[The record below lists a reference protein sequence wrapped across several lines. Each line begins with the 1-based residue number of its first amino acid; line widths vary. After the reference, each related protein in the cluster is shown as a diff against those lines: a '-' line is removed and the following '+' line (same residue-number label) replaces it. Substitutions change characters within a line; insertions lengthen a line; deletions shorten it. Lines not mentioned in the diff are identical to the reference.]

1 MKVRY
6 PFLAAAGV
14 FAMLG
19 AANAQ
24 PASSNAVFVG
34 GTPIMRVRVAAG
46 GMSPNQ
52 RADQIQ
58 QRVNKVL
65 GQGPITVSDIAVE
78 PAGNE
83 AVVNVKGQLLLTADW
98 ATARYNQS
106 TPMELAQKWADTMRG
121 ILPSLT
127 QAK

>member
-1 MKVRY
+1 MKARY
-6 PFLAAAGV
+6 PILAALGV
-14 FAMLG
+14 FAALG
-19 AANAQ
+19 SASAQ
-24 PASSNAVFVG
+24 PASSSAVFVG
-34 GTPIMRVRVAAG
+34 GTPVMRVRVAAG
-46 GMSPNQ
+46 GMTPEQ

-58 QRVNKVL
+58 QRVNLAL
-65 GQGPITVSDIAVE
+65 GHGPIAASDITVE
-78 PAGNE
+78 PSGNE

-106 TPMELAQKWADTMRG
+106 TPMELAQTWADNMRG